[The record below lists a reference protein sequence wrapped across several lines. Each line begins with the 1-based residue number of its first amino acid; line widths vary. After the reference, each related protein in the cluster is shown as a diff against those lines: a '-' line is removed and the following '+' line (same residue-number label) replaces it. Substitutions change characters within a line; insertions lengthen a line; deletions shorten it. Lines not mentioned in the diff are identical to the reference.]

1 MIVVTG
7 AAGFIGSNLIRG
19 LNATGRTDIIA
30 VDDLSDGT
38 KFHNLVDYDFLDYLD
53 KDEFRSSMSHRLSGV
68 ELVFHQGACSDT
80 REWDGRFMLENN
92 YAWSRSLLEA
102 CIENDVAF
110 IYASS
115 AAVYGGN
122 RSFIEKPQFE
132 QPVNVYG
139 YSKLLFDRYARR
151 MMQGTAS
158 QIAGLRYFNVYG
170 PGEQHKGA
178 MASVIFQ
185 LHRQLLES
193 GTVKLFKGSGGYAD
207 GEQRRDF
214 VHIDDV
220 VDVNL
225 WFMNNHRARGIFNV
239 GTGSSRSFNDIARQ
253 LIDRHARGRVQ
264 YVDFPRKICRPHT
277 RVSPRRIFRHCG
289 RPDTANR
296 LPAWSWVSE
305 NTWIGFL
312 TSEDFIQPGPVPVGA
327 AGAVEPVVARCKKP
341 RLPGTHPGAVRL
353 HPRTGIRAAGN
364 LGSRGIRGR
373 GAGVERAGETPAQ
386 RLSTLSGVADDYHA
400 NGRGAGRVRVCGCG
414 AASLPALRPA
424 PWHLPVPAPDQ
435 SAGADYSGDGNLA
448 EPALLLQAPRHP
460 RDPGQCQAVSC
471 LIPRL
476 PQVQALLGSCR
487 AIVESYRRPER
498 CRRRSFPG
506 AGSGPCQC
514 LGSRQPE
521 VRHRGGQ

>member
-38 KFHNLVDYDFLDYLD
+38 KFHNLVDCNFLDYLD

-132 QPVNVYG
+132 QPANVYG

-170 PGEQHKGA
+170 PGERHKGA

-225 WFMNNHRARGIFNV
+225 WFMNNNRARGIFNV
-239 GTGSSRSFNDIARQ
+239 GTGRSRSFNDIARQ

-264 YVDFPRKICRPHT
+264 YVDFPE
-277 RVSPRRIFRHCG
+277 
-289 RPDTANR
+289 D
-296 LPAWSWVSE
+296 LPAAYQSFTEADISALRE
-305 NTWIGFL
+305 
-312 TSEDFIQPGPVPVGA
+312 
-327 AGAVEPVVARCKKP
+327 AGYRKP
-341 RLPGTHPGAVRL
+341 FTGLEL
-353 HPRTGIRAAGN
+353 GIRKY
-364 LGSRGIRGR
+364 LDRISH
-373 GAGVERAGETPAQ
+373 Q
-386 RLSTLSGVADDYHA
+386 
-400 NGRGAGRVRVCGCG
+400 
-414 AASLPALRPA
+414 
-424 PWHLPVPAPDQ
+424 
-435 SAGADYSGDGNLA
+435 
-448 EPALLLQAPRHP
+448 
-460 RDPGQCQAVSC
+460 
-471 LIPRL
+471 
-476 PQVQALLGSCR
+476 
-487 AIVESYRRPER
+487 
-498 CRRRSFPG
+498 
-506 AGSGPCQC
+506 
-514 LGSRQPE
+514 
-521 VRHRGGQ
+521 

>member
-7 AAGFIGSNLIRG
+7 AAGFIGSNLVRG
-19 LNATGRTDIIA
+19 LNAAGRADIIV
-30 VDDLSDGT
+30 VDDLTDGT
-38 KFHNLVDYDFLDYLD
+38 KFRNLVDCDFLDYLD
-53 KDEFRSSMSHRLSGV
+53 KDEFISSLPARLNGV
-68 ELVFHQGACSDT
+68 EHVFHQGACSDT

-151 MMQGTAS
+151 MMQSAAS

-178 MASVIFQ
+178 MASMVFQ

-225 WFMNNHRARGIFNV
+225 WFMNNNRASGIFNV
-239 GTGSSRSFNDIARQ
+239 GTGRSRSFNDIARQ
-253 LIDRHARGRVQ
+253 LIDRHAKGRVQ
-264 YVDFPRKICRPHT
+264 YVDFPE
-277 RVSPRRIFRHCG
+277 
-289 RPDTANR
+289 D
-296 LPAWSWVSE
+296 LPAAYQSFTEADISALRE
-305 NTWIGFL
+305 
-312 TSEDFIQPGPVPVGA
+312 
-327 AGAVEPVVARCKKP
+327 AGYRKP
-341 RLPGTHPGAVRL
+341 FTGLEL
-353 HPRTGIRAAGN
+353 GIRKY
-364 LGSRGIRGR
+364 L
-373 GAGVERAGETPAQ
+373 EDMETE
-386 RLSTLSGVADDYHA
+386 Y
-400 NGRGAGRVRVCGCG
+400 
-414 AASLPALRPA
+414 
-424 PWHLPVPAPDQ
+424 
-435 SAGADYSGDGNLA
+435 GD
-448 EPALLLQAPRHP
+448 R
-460 RDPGQCQAVSC
+460 
-471 LIPRL
+471 
-476 PQVQALLGSCR
+476 
-487 AIVESYRRPER
+487 
-498 CRRRSFPG
+498 F
-506 AGSGPCQC
+506 
-514 LGSRQPE
+514 
-521 VRHRGGQ
+521 

>member
-38 KFHNLVDYDFLDYLD
+38 KFHNLVDCNFLDYLD

-170 PGEQHKGA
+170 PGERHKGA

-225 WFMNNHRARGIFNV
+225 WFMNNNRARGIFNV
-239 GTGSSRSFNDIARQ
+239 GTGRSRSFNDIARQ

-264 YVDFPRKICRPHT
+264 YVNFPE
-277 RVSPRRIFRHCG
+277 
-289 RPDTANR
+289 D
-296 LPAWSWVSE
+296 LPAAYQSFTEADISALRE
-305 NTWIGFL
+305 
-312 TSEDFIQPGPVPVGA
+312 
-327 AGAVEPVVARCKKP
+327 AGYRKP
-341 RLPGTHPGAVRL
+341 FTGLEL
-353 HPRTGIRAAGN
+353 GIRKY
-364 LGSRGIRGR
+364 LDRISH
-373 GAGVERAGETPAQ
+373 Q
-386 RLSTLSGVADDYHA
+386 
-400 NGRGAGRVRVCGCG
+400 
-414 AASLPALRPA
+414 
-424 PWHLPVPAPDQ
+424 
-435 SAGADYSGDGNLA
+435 
-448 EPALLLQAPRHP
+448 
-460 RDPGQCQAVSC
+460 
-471 LIPRL
+471 
-476 PQVQALLGSCR
+476 
-487 AIVESYRRPER
+487 
-498 CRRRSFPG
+498 
-506 AGSGPCQC
+506 
-514 LGSRQPE
+514 
-521 VRHRGGQ
+521 

>member
-19 LNATGRTDIIA
+19 LNATGQTDIIA

-38 KFHNLVDYDFLDYLD
+38 KFHNLVDCDFLDYLD

-122 RSFIEKPQFE
+122 RSFIEKPQYE
-132 QPVNVYG
+132 KPVNVYG

-151 MMQGTAS
+151 MMQSAAS

-178 MASVIFQ
+178 MASMIFQ

-239 GTGSSRSFNDIARQ
+239 GTGRSRSFNDIARQ

-264 YVDFPRKICRPHT
+264 YVDFPE
-277 RVSPRRIFRHCG
+277 
-289 RPDTANR
+289 D
-296 LPAWSWVSE
+296 LPAAYQSFTEADISALRE
-305 NTWIGFL
+305 
-312 TSEDFIQPGPVPVGA
+312 
-327 AGAVEPVVARCKKP
+327 AGYRKP
-341 RLPGTHPGAVRL
+341 FTGLEL
-353 HPRTGIRAAGN
+353 GIRKY
-364 LGSRGIRGR
+364 L
-373 GAGVERAGETPAQ
+373 EDMETE
-386 RLSTLSGVADDYHA
+386 Y
-400 NGRGAGRVRVCGCG
+400 
-414 AASLPALRPA
+414 
-424 PWHLPVPAPDQ
+424 
-435 SAGADYSGDGNLA
+435 GD
-448 EPALLLQAPRHP
+448 R
-460 RDPGQCQAVSC
+460 
-471 LIPRL
+471 
-476 PQVQALLGSCR
+476 
-487 AIVESYRRPER
+487 
-498 CRRRSFPG
+498 F
-506 AGSGPCQC
+506 
-514 LGSRQPE
+514 
-521 VRHRGGQ
+521 

>member
-38 KFHNLVDYDFLDYLD
+38 KFHNLVDCNFLDYLD

-170 PGEQHKGA
+170 PGERHKGA

-225 WFMNNHRARGIFNV
+225 WFMNNNRARGIFNV
-239 GTGSSRSFNDIARQ
+239 GTGRSRSFNDIARQ

-264 YVDFPRKICRPHT
+264 YVDFPEH
-277 RVSPRRIFRHCG
+277 
-289 RPDTANR
+289 
-296 LPAWSWVSE
+296 LPAAYQSFTEADISALRE
-305 NTWIGFL
+305 
-312 TSEDFIQPGPVPVGA
+312 
-327 AGAVEPVVARCKKP
+327 AGYRKP
-341 RLPGTHPGAVRL
+341 FTGLEL
-353 HPRTGIRAAGN
+353 GIRKY
-364 LGSRGIRGR
+364 LDRISH
-373 GAGVERAGETPAQ
+373 Q
-386 RLSTLSGVADDYHA
+386 
-400 NGRGAGRVRVCGCG
+400 
-414 AASLPALRPA
+414 
-424 PWHLPVPAPDQ
+424 
-435 SAGADYSGDGNLA
+435 
-448 EPALLLQAPRHP
+448 
-460 RDPGQCQAVSC
+460 
-471 LIPRL
+471 
-476 PQVQALLGSCR
+476 
-487 AIVESYRRPER
+487 
-498 CRRRSFPG
+498 
-506 AGSGPCQC
+506 
-514 LGSRQPE
+514 
-521 VRHRGGQ
+521 

>member
-19 LNATGRTDIIA
+19 LNATGQTDIIA

-38 KFHNLVDYDFLDYLD
+38 KFHNLVDCDFLDYLD

-239 GTGSSRSFNDIARQ
+239 GTGRSRSFNDIARQ

-264 YVDFPRKICRPHT
+264 YVDFPE
-277 RVSPRRIFRHCG
+277 
-289 RPDTANR
+289 D
-296 LPAWSWVSE
+296 LPAAYQSFTEADISALRE
-305 NTWIGFL
+305 
-312 TSEDFIQPGPVPVGA
+312 
-327 AGAVEPVVARCKKP
+327 AGYRKP
-341 RLPGTHPGAVRL
+341 FTGLEL
-353 HPRTGIRAAGN
+353 GIRKY
-364 LGSRGIRGR
+364 L
-373 GAGVERAGETPAQ
+373 EDMETE
-386 RLSTLSGVADDYHA
+386 Y
-400 NGRGAGRVRVCGCG
+400 
-414 AASLPALRPA
+414 
-424 PWHLPVPAPDQ
+424 
-435 SAGADYSGDGNLA
+435 GD
-448 EPALLLQAPRHP
+448 R
-460 RDPGQCQAVSC
+460 
-471 LIPRL
+471 
-476 PQVQALLGSCR
+476 
-487 AIVESYRRPER
+487 
-498 CRRRSFPG
+498 F
-506 AGSGPCQC
+506 
-514 LGSRQPE
+514 
-521 VRHRGGQ
+521 

>member
-19 LNATGRTDIIA
+19 LNATGQTDIIA

-38 KFHNLVDYDFLDYLD
+38 KFHNLVDCDFLDYLD

-151 MMQGTAS
+151 MMQSAAS

-178 MASVIFQ
+178 MASMIFQ

-239 GTGSSRSFNDIARQ
+239 GTGRSRSFNDIARQ

-264 YVDFPRKICRPHT
+264 YVDFPE
-277 RVSPRRIFRHCG
+277 
-289 RPDTANR
+289 D
-296 LPAWSWVSE
+296 LPAAYQSFTEADISALRE
-305 NTWIGFL
+305 
-312 TSEDFIQPGPVPVGA
+312 
-327 AGAVEPVVARCKKP
+327 AGYRKP
-341 RLPGTHPGAVRL
+341 FTGLEL
-353 HPRTGIRAAGN
+353 GIRKY
-364 LGSRGIRGR
+364 L
-373 GAGVERAGETPAQ
+373 EDMETE
-386 RLSTLSGVADDYHA
+386 Y
-400 NGRGAGRVRVCGCG
+400 
-414 AASLPALRPA
+414 
-424 PWHLPVPAPDQ
+424 
-435 SAGADYSGDGNLA
+435 GD
-448 EPALLLQAPRHP
+448 R
-460 RDPGQCQAVSC
+460 
-471 LIPRL
+471 
-476 PQVQALLGSCR
+476 
-487 AIVESYRRPER
+487 
-498 CRRRSFPG
+498 F
-506 AGSGPCQC
+506 
-514 LGSRQPE
+514 
-521 VRHRGGQ
+521 

>member
-38 KFHNLVDYDFLDYLD
+38 KFHNLVDCDFLDYLD
-53 KDEFRSSMSHRLSGV
+53 KDEFRSSMSHRLSGM

-239 GTGSSRSFNDIARQ
+239 GTGRSRSFNDIARQ

-264 YVDFPRKICRPHT
+264 YVDFPE
-277 RVSPRRIFRHCG
+277 
-289 RPDTANR
+289 D
-296 LPAWSWVSE
+296 LPAAYQSFTEADISALRE
-305 NTWIGFL
+305 
-312 TSEDFIQPGPVPVGA
+312 
-327 AGAVEPVVARCKKP
+327 AGYRKP
-341 RLPGTHPGAVRL
+341 FTGLEL
-353 HPRTGIRAAGN
+353 GIRKY
-364 LGSRGIRGR
+364 L
-373 GAGVERAGETPAQ
+373 EDMETE
-386 RLSTLSGVADDYHA
+386 Y
-400 NGRGAGRVRVCGCG
+400 
-414 AASLPALRPA
+414 
-424 PWHLPVPAPDQ
+424 
-435 SAGADYSGDGNLA
+435 GD
-448 EPALLLQAPRHP
+448 R
-460 RDPGQCQAVSC
+460 
-471 LIPRL
+471 
-476 PQVQALLGSCR
+476 
-487 AIVESYRRPER
+487 
-498 CRRRSFPG
+498 F
-506 AGSGPCQC
+506 
-514 LGSRQPE
+514 
-521 VRHRGGQ
+521 

>member
-19 LNATGRTDIIA
+19 LNATGRTDVIA

-38 KFHNLVDYDFLDYLD
+38 KFHNLVDCDFLDYLD

-170 PGEQHKGA
+170 PGERHKGA

-225 WFMNNHRARGIFNV
+225 WFMNNNRARGIFNV
-239 GTGSSRSFNDIARQ
+239 GTGRSRSFNDIARQ

-264 YVDFPRKICRPHT
+264 YVNFPE
-277 RVSPRRIFRHCG
+277 
-289 RPDTANR
+289 D
-296 LPAWSWVSE
+296 LPAAYQSFTEADISALRE
-305 NTWIGFL
+305 
-312 TSEDFIQPGPVPVGA
+312 
-327 AGAVEPVVARCKKP
+327 AGYRKP
-341 RLPGTHPGAVRL
+341 FTGLEL
-353 HPRTGIRAAGN
+353 GIRKY
-364 LGSRGIRGR
+364 LDRISH
-373 GAGVERAGETPAQ
+373 Q
-386 RLSTLSGVADDYHA
+386 
-400 NGRGAGRVRVCGCG
+400 
-414 AASLPALRPA
+414 
-424 PWHLPVPAPDQ
+424 
-435 SAGADYSGDGNLA
+435 
-448 EPALLLQAPRHP
+448 
-460 RDPGQCQAVSC
+460 
-471 LIPRL
+471 
-476 PQVQALLGSCR
+476 
-487 AIVESYRRPER
+487 
-498 CRRRSFPG
+498 
-506 AGSGPCQC
+506 
-514 LGSRQPE
+514 
-521 VRHRGGQ
+521 